1 MSEELVKSVQD
12 MLNEEKW
19 TRAAISNYTKNQF
32 IELAT
37 IIEQA
42 REKNC
47 LDEVKAICDEH
58 LAHTKNS
65 IIALYFSG
73 MIGLKKHTL
82 DNSTLVT
89 LVNIFIEQQNKQDI
103 VVFLC
108 ESIRAEDENNKFALH
123 TLVECYKNDDKKEDK
138 KEELLKLYE
147 TIVQVDYEEAEIAKL
162 LAEEFEESDSEK
174 SVKYYK
180 KALSRFISKKLFP
193 QVKEIWSKLLKI
205 IPRELDY
212 FYTIQRK
219 VKKNIGGDQARELLQ
234 ILFEEYQTI
243 TEEKEEKAQ
252 NWDTCI
258 DILKNILTLDEDD
271 KNARD
276 LIVECYKKK
285 YKNHS
290 QLEKYIKTSDLEKR
304 FRNVFDAINDFEKHI
319 VFDVGNYVFHR
330 SWGTG
335 IITNIDNSNF
345 DAELVINFGKT
356 YGEKEMKIS
365 MAIDA
370 LQPLEKNHIWVLKAT
385 KSKEALA
392 KKVKEDKKW
401 ALKTII
407 KSFNNSCDFKQIKA
421 ELTPSLLSAEEWTS
435 WSTGARKILD
445 TEPIFGVNPTDINM
459 YTVRDRKITTE
470 EKLANEF
477 KAQKQFFPRID
488 ILMRFFNEADTES
501 EFFTDMFSYF
511 TSYLK
516 AFSSVNEQVV
526 ATYLVVQ
533 RVIKELPHLNPN
545 FPYTFE
551 QLFKEIE
558 NPAEMYLE
566 LKDTKNTFLRK
577 DFLTNIKY
585 INEIK
590 DYNGKVT
597 NAAEIY
603 VKLFPTV
610 LQEDLLTYLLDNGHK
625 DMVKKLAITSFENY
639 RDYRDAAI
647 FFFRE
652 CQEKEWF
659 KETNI
664 SFEKQM
670 ITLIRIMDICYKEI
684 ENHYDTTRNKKIIGQ
699 IEALLFKNNV
709 MLQYML
715 DNDENTVSR
724 LYTLVNDV
732 PGIDAMIK
740 MTMRNRIL
748 EKYPDF
754 KFYET
759 EEKLVAPKGLI
770 VTAKMYDIKKSK
782 LEHIISVEVPANAKE
797 IGDAIALG
805 DLSENAEYKA
815 ARERQAQL
823 NATATK
829 LQDEI
834 DRCQIFDPTTVTTA
848 RVSFGTTVYLETPE
862 GKIEEYTI
870 LGPWESDPENNII
883 SYMTPFGTAIFNS
896 KKGEKLS
903 FVINEEKHTYTVKD
917 IKVAN
922 I

>member
-42 REKNC
+42 RERNC

-123 TLVECYKNDDKKEDK
+123 TLVECYKNDDKKEEK
-138 KEELLKLYE
+138 KDELLKLYE

-162 LAEEFEESDSEK
+162 LAEEFEKTDVEK

-180 KALSRFISKKLFP
+180 KALSRFIAKRLFP
-193 QVKEIWSKLLKI
+193 QVKEIWSKLLEI
-205 IPRELDY
+205 IPEELEF

-219 VKKNIGGDQARELLQ
+219 VTKNIGEDQARDLLQ
-234 ILFEEYQTI
+234 LLFEKYQAI
-243 TEEKEEKAQ
+243 TESKEEKNQ
-252 NWDTCI
+252 NWDICI
-258 DILKNILTLDEDD
+258 EILKNILALDEKDI
-271 KNARD
+271 KAREA
-276 LIVECYKKK
+276 IVECYEKK

-290 QLEKYIKTSDLEKR
+290 QLEIYIKSSDLKKN

-319 VFDVGNYVFHR
+319 VFDVGNFVFHR

-335 IITNIDNSNF
+335 KITSIDNSKV
-345 DAELVINFGKT
+345 DAELVINFGKI
-356 YGEKEMKIS
+356 YREKTMKIS

-370 LQPLEKNHIWVLKAT
+370 LQPLSKNHIWVLKAT
-385 KSKEALA
+385 KSKEALV
-392 KKVKEDKKW
+392 KKIKEDKKW

-421 ELTPSLLSAEEWTS
+421 ELTPSLLAAEEWTS
-435 WSTGARKILD
+435 WSTGARKVLD
-445 TEPIFGVNPTDINM
+445 SEPIFGVNPTDINM

-501 EFFTDMFSYF
+501 EFFTEMFSYF

-516 AFSSVNEQVV
+516 AFNSVNEQVV

-545 FPYTFE
+545 FPYNFE
-551 QLFKEIE
+551 QLFREIE
-558 NPAEMYLE
+558 NPSEMYLE

-577 DFLTNIKY
+577 DFLENIKY
-585 INEIK
+585 IKEIK
-590 DYNGKVT
+590 DYNGKTT

-603 VKLFPTV
+603 IKLFPTV
-610 LQEDLLTYLLDNGHK
+610 LQEELLNYLLDNGHK
-625 DMVKKLAITSFENY
+625 DMVTKLAITSFENY

-652 CQEKEWF
+652 CQDKDWF

-670 ITLIRIMDICYKEI
+670 ITLIRIMDIGYKEI

-699 IEALLFKNNV
+699 IETLLFKGNV

-732 PGIDAMIK
+732 PGIDAMVK

-748 EKYPDF
+748 EKYPEF

-759 EEKLVAPKGLI
+759 EEKLVTPKGLI
-770 VTAKMYDIKKSK
+770 VTAKMYDIKKEK
-782 LEHIISVEVPANAKE
+782 LEHIITVEVPANAKE

-823 NATATK
+823 NATATR

-862 GKIEEYTI
+862 GTTEEYTI
-870 LGPWESDPENNII
+870 LGPWESDPDNNII
-883 SYMTPFGTAIFNS
+883 SYMSPLGNAIFNS

-903 FVINEEKHTYTVKD
+903 FVINEEKYNYIVKD
-917 IKVAN
+917 IKIAN